1 MGRRHGLSNVPS
13 VETNGKLHSL
23 RSTCART
30 GTPAHALIVV
40 HDVHREHLL
49 VVLEH
54 DPVTAAAAVPGI
66 VRGPHVA
73 AVPMGAFQR
82 DRLRMQQPGARQ
94 EVARKCTEGRG
105 RTKMI

>member
-1 MGRRHGLSNVPS
+1 
-13 VETNGKLHSL
+13 
-23 RSTCART
+23 
-30 GTPAHALIVV
+30 
-40 HDVHREHLL
+40 
-49 VVLEH
+49 
-54 DPVTAAAAVPGI
+54 